1 MSKFNLS
8 IIIPVLNECNN
19 IEKLTYKIIQQKK
32 FINLEI
38 IFVDDNSSDNSKII
52 LKKLKKK
59 FKFFNPL
66 FRKKKRDLTKSC
78 FDGIKKS
85 KFNNILIMDGDLQH
99 DPKYIPK
106 MVKIF
111 KKDNLDIVVGARPL
125 TKGPNSG
132 LSETRRLASRFLIYF
147 FSFFKIKTLDPMSGF
162 FLCKKSIYI
171 KNKNYFF
178 GKGFKILVDFLI
190 NSKDE
195 IKIKDYFI
203 IFKRRYND
211 KSKMNFRILLI
222 LINFYL
228 SSLFKKILK

>member
-1 MSKFNLS
+1 
-8 IIIPVLNECNN
+8 
-19 IEKLTYKIIQQKK
+19 
-32 FINLEI
+32 
-38 IFVDDNSSDNSKII
+38 
-52 LKKLKKK
+52 
-59 FKFFNPL
+59 
-66 FRKKKRDLTKSC
+66 
-78 FDGIKKS
+78 
-85 KFNNILIMDGDLQH
+85 
-99 DPKYIPK
+99 
-106 MVKIF
+106 
-111 KKDNLDIVVGARPL
+111 
-125 TKGPNSG
+125 
-132 LSETRRLASRFLIYF
+132 
-147 FSFFKIKTLDPMSGF
+147 MSGF